1 MTKIFK
7 GNPTYFERKSGTLED
22 IVSRI
27 NEASPKPEVFD
38 LKKESDE
45 YKAVFQAAMK
55 KFKINSPAD
64 LKSDEEKKK
73 FFDYV
78 DSKYKA
84 PNEKPEQVD
93 PKAKKVNQ
101 SQMAKDGEEEVKK
114 SVRETVQD
122 LLLKSWKQAAQ
133 VAEEKHK
140 EKKEEKVTCPKCEGK
155 GCDHCEGKGYHMKEE
170 GELKEASISVNDI
183 SYSDMPKSKLSAA
196 TRKFRIKMKKLPKNK
211 VYPGADDAI
220 EFSGS
225 ESDLVKFFKS
235 HFYTSGKT
243 VKDIQKEL

>member
-1 MTKIFK
+1 MEKFK
-7 GNPTYFERKSGTLED
+7 GNATYFERKSGSLEE
-22 IVSRI
+22 IVSKI
-27 NEASPKPEVFD
+27 NEANPKPEVFD
-38 LKKESDE
+38 LKKESEE
-45 YKAVFQAAMK
+45 YKAVFAAAMK

-78 DSKYKA
+78 DSQYKA
-84 PNEKPEQVD
+84 KGEQID

-101 SQMAKDGEEEVKK
+101 SQMAKDGEEEVKAKK
-114 SVRETVQD
+114 SVIETVKD
-122 LLLKSWKQAAQ
+122 MLMKAWRNAAE
-133 VAEEKHK
+133 VAEET
-140 EKKEEKVTCPKCEGK
+140 KKTETL
-155 GCDHCEGKGYHMKEE
+155 D
-170 GELKEASISVNDI
+170 EASISVNDI
-183 SYSDMPKSKLSAA
+183 SYSDMPKSKLAQA
-196 TRKFRIKMKKLPKNK
+196 TRKFKIKMKKLPKNK